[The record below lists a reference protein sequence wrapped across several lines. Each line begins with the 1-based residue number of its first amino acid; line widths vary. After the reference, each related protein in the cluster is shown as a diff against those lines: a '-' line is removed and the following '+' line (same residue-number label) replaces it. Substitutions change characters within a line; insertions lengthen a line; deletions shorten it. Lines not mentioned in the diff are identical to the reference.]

1 MWKFNQAIPEV
12 EFGKKLVYDE
22 HTYYWSG
29 QKCRM
34 MLQAIYTLAFQ
45 CLLRIDEVLQIQSH
59 HILVID
65 EEKGEIQLNLLFR
78 KTNQYG
84 GKYSIS

>member
-1 MWKFNQAIPEV
+1 
-12 EFGKKLVYDE
+12 
-22 HTYYWSG
+22 
-29 QKCRM
+29 

-59 HILVID
+59 HILVIN

-84 GKYSIS
+84 GKYSTS